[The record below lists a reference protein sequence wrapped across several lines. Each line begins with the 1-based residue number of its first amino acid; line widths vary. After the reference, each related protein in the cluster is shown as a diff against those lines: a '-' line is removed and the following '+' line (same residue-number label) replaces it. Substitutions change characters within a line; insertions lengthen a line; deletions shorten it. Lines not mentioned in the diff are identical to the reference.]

1 MSVFVV
7 VVLASCISDIIYVFI
22 YVYEHIHNIFDK
34 KAILTVNYQCLG
46 KLLLKLM
53 HYKIALLHK
62 KVTYWENNTLAILL
76 RYLFSTELGL
86 LCVFNNKFNNKF

>member
-46 KLLLKLM
+46 KLLLK
-53 HYKIALLHK
+53 
-62 KVTYWENNTLAILL
+62 
-76 RYLFSTELGL
+76 
-86 LCVFNNKFNNKF
+86 